1 MLIGLKL
8 DIGFAQ
14 DEGYQRLYGGR
25 EILPFLRELGVELA
39 ETPIGPQTQPE
50 ALREHIARCIDA
62 GLQVTLH
69 PYSEGS
75 VFNPAHFRD
84 SGDNPCRLFHER
96 FFSHAAEIA
105 QRQQSPTLVNIHG
118 AAGASADAR
127 PDLVERSIAFFAWA
141 RNWCLQNAPEVS
153 VTVELQIRPNPDEP
167 IQRIG
172 DRYDELLE
180 IATQSDVHICWDFGH
195 AYWNARNFGCP
206 IEPPPA
212 VLGRV
217 GHVHCHDVNEGDHQP
232 LVYNTVPWRDFLQL
246 LIDHGFDER
255 IILEVPTD
263 AFLDAGGIGTLTTS
277 VQALRARL
285 QELMIDY

>member
-180 IATQSDVHICWDFGH
+180 ISTQSDVRICWDFGH

-232 LVYNTVPWRDFLQL
+232 LVDTTVPWRDFLQL

>member
-1 MLIGLKL
+1 
-8 DIGFAQ
+8 
-14 DEGYQRLYGGR
+14 
-25 EILPFLRELGVELA
+25 
-39 ETPIGPQTQPE
+39 
-50 ALREHIARCIDA
+50 
-62 GLQVTLH
+62 VTLH

-118 AAGASADAR
+118 AAGSCADSR
-127 PDLVERSIAFFAWA
+127 SDLVECSIAFFAWA
-141 RNWCLQNAPEVS
+141 RHWCRRNAPEVS

-180 IATQSDVHICWDFGH
+180 ISTQSDVRICWDFGH

-217 GHVHCHDVNEGDHQP
+217 GHVHCPDVNEGDHQP